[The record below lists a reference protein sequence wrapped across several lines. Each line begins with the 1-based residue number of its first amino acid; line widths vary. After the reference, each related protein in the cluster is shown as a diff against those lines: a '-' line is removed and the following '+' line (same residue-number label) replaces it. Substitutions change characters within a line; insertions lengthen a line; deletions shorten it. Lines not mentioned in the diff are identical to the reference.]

1 MSNTHTAGVDS
12 LLSRIAI
19 DPPVCH
25 GKPTMRGLRYSV
37 VSMLKYLAAGDSID
51 DLLALF
57 RDLERDDLSVA
68 EQRVAIS
75 KDTDFYEYSGAALRR
90 RSTDGLRRCGTSS

>member
-1 MSNTHTAGVDS
+1 MDS

-25 GKPTMRGLRYSV
+25 GKPTMRDLRHPV
-37 VSMLKYLAAGDSID
+37 ASMLKYLAAGDSID

-57 RDLERDDLSVA
+57 RDLERDDLLACLELAARS
-68 EQRVAIS
+68 I
-75 KDTDFYEYSGAALRR
+75 ALR
-90 RSTDGLRRCGTSS
+90 SQYLVLT